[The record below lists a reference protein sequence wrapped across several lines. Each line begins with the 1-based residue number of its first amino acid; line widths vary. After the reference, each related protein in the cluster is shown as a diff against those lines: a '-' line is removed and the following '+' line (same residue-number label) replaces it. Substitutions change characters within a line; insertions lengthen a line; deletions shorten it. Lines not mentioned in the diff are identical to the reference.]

1 MQADAERANEELSCL
16 QQQLQ
21 QEAESQGL
29 IARIQEHAALT
40 AEQEHTV
47 LKALTLNADAS
58 QAQQPSESA
67 PSLPATLQRLVV
79 QSCRLQ
85 TVARVAHELQ
95 GKLQLRESAAVM
107 TCGDDLNGNPDASA
121 LEHGAAAEHG
131 LRAACSA
138 VAQVT
143 SDALNAAAGR
153 AGGASHQ
160 SQASLQASEAIIS
173 SLHSAL
179 SSLEGSSE
187 VEPVHSPWSPQDF
200 SVGLNST
207 RDQVWALLQGALMP
221 VATAQSSSS
230 SSSSPSPSDLALLSA
245 AASIVPLCESAR
257 SERSACTALTPPSC
271 FVLPL

>member
-1 MQADAERANEELSCL
+1 MQADAERDNEELSCL

-85 TVARVAHELQ
+85 TIALVAHELQ
-95 GKLQLRESAAVM
+95 GKLQLRESAAVL
-107 TCGDDLNGNPDASA
+107 TCGDDLNPDASA
-121 LEHGAAAEHG
+121 LEHGAAAEQG
-131 LRAACSA
+131 LGAACSA

-153 AGGASHQ
+153 ARGASHH
-160 SQASLQASEAIIS
+160 SQASLQASEAITA

-187 VEPVHSPWSPQDF
+187 DGPVISPWSPLDF
-200 SVGLNST
+200 SVGLNSA

-230 SSSSPSPSDLALLSA
+230 GSSPSPSDLALLSA

-271 FVLPL
+271 FVVPS